1 MPEAASI
8 PGVLYV
14 VATPI
19 GNLEDLSPRARRIL
33 GEAAAIVCED
43 TRHSRKLLEAGGI
56 QKPLISFYEEN
67 EARRLPELLARLRAG
82 ESLAL
87 ITDAGAPTV
96 ADPGY
101 RLTAAAAAEKLRI
114 VPVPG
119 PSAVIAALM
128 ASGLPSDAFYF
139 GGFLPARGGTR
150 RARLRE
156 LAARSETLIFFEAP
170 HRLRASLEDLL
181 EILGP
186 KRPIA
191 AARELTKLHEEIVR
205 GTLAEV
211 AEKFSLQEPRGELT
225 LVIAGA
231 WHEPA
236 ENKPGQAEGASAAT
250 PRARALQ
257 ELRARLAQGLAPRE
271 ALRETARATGLKRSE
286 LYRWW
291 EQERAGR

>member
-1 MPEAASI
+1 MPEAAAN
-8 PGVLYV
+8 PGALYI

-19 GNLEDLSPRARRIL
+19 GNLEDLSPRARRVL
-33 GEAAAIVCED
+33 GEVTAIICED
-43 TRHSRKLLEAGGI
+43 TRHSRKLLEAGGL

-67 EARRLPELLARLRAG
+67 EAQRLPELLARLRAG

-87 ITDAGAPTV
+87 ISDAGAPTV

-101 RLTAAAAAEKLRI
+101 RLTAAAAAENIQI

-139 GGFLPARGGTR
+139 GGFLPARGGAR

-156 LAARSETLIFFEAP
+156 LEGRSETLIFFEAP
-170 HRLRASLEDLL
+170 HRLCASLDDLR

-186 KRPIA
+186 QRLIA
-191 AARELTKLHEEIVR
+191 AGRELTKLHEEIVR

-211 AEKFSLQEPRGELT
+211 ARHFSTRAPRGEFT

-231 WHEPA
+231 GKETEPGNSPDA
-236 ENKPGQAEGASAAT
+236 TT
-250 PRARALQ
+250 PRARALA
-257 ELRARLAQGLAPRE
+257 EMRARLAQGLAPRE
-271 ALRETARATGLKRSE
+271 ALRETARATGIGRSE
-286 LYRWW
+286 IYRWW
-291 EQERAGR
+291 EQEKEMDPTQR